1 MASIWR
7 HPKSRYFTACF
18 RDQAGRQRR
27 VSTKE
32 TNRRKAQKIA
42 DAYEKVLRE
51 KKTKLHTKQ
60 VIERLHEEIGGEP
73 ISGISVRAFAKN
85 WLATKQP
92 EVSPRTFD
100 FYSSTIAKFLAWL
113 GPKADNPIAEITKA
127 NLVSYRNTLAQKVS
141 AKTANHDLR
150 GAKMLFLAARR
161 DEILATNPA
170 EFVEGVKARKGEKLE
185 RRAFSLP
192 ELRAI
197 LDLADPEWKS
207 MIYFGIYTG
216 QRLSDIGQLS
226 WSNID
231 LARGELRLTTGKTG
245 KTLILPLAG
254 PLQRHLE
261 ALPSTD
267 SLDTP
272 LHPRA
277 ARALGRHGRSAALS
291 NQFSQI
297 LADAGLRPRT
307 NHESTGKGRD
317 AARQQYALSFHS
329 LRRTATTLLHE
340 AGIPQQVVQAMIGHD
355 SAEVHQLYVAIGAEN
370 LRKAADSIPE
380 L

>member
-1 MASIWR
+1 MSSIWR
-7 HPKSRYFTACF
+7 HPASRYFTACF
-18 RDQAGRQRR
+18 RDASGRQRR
-27 VSTKE
+27 VTTKE
-32 TNRRKAQKIA
+32 TNRRRALKIA
-42 DAYEKVLRE
+42 EAYEKAARA
-51 KKTKLHTKQ
+51 KHTKLHTKQ

-113 GPKADNPIAEITKA
+113 GQKADSPIAEITKGD
-127 NLVSYRNTLAQKVS
+127 LVSYRNTLAQKVS

-161 DEILATNPA
+161 DEVLATNPA
-170 EFVEGVKARKGEKLE
+170 EFVEGVKQRKDLSK
-185 RRAFSLP
+185 RRAFTIP

-197 LDLADPEWKS
+197 LDVADPEWQS
-207 MIYFGIYTG
+207 MVYFGLYTG
-216 QRLSDIGQLS
+216 QRLSDIGQLT

-231 LARGELRLTTGKTG
+231 LEKGELRLTAGKTG
-245 KTLILPLAG
+245 KTLILPLAA
-254 PLQRHLE
+254 PLQRLLE
-261 ALPSTD
+261 ALPSSD
-267 SLDTP
+267 HPDAP

-370 LRKAADSIPE
+370 LRKAADSLPE